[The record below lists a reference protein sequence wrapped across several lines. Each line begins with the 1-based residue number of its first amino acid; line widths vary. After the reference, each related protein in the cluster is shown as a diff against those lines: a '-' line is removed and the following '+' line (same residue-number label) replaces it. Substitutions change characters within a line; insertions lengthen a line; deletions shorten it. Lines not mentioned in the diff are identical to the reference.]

1 MYSLIR
7 CVLHLTPDQIEAMDD
22 DEYWRAWY
30 DVKYYLETVQQVK
43 FE

>member
-7 CVLHLTPDQIEAMDD
+7 CVLHLNPAQLDAME
-22 DEYWRAWY
+22 DEEFWQTWY
-30 DVKYYLETVQQVK
+30 DVKYYLEIVKQVK